1 MRRLLIL
8 FAMAWAATE
17 RLATAQTAQGEIAG
31 EVQDP
36 SGGALVGARVVGTNV
51 STNQE
56 FPTETNAQGLY
67 LLNYLPPGLYTI
79 RFEAGGFQALAREG
93 VRVTTGERLRVD
105 GTLELLGVVE
115 TTTVVADASLLRSQ
129 SSGLGQVIS
138 RKSVVELP
146 LNGRNFVPLVA
157 LAPGVALPP
166 GSAFPRING
175 GRPRVNEYLFDGV
188 SVLQPEPGTV
198 AFFPIIDA
206 IEEFKVETNSPPAEF
221 GRFSGGVINLTT
233 RAGSNDLGGSVFGF
247 VRNEALNA
255 RNYFA
260 PKTEANPDKPLFRR
274 NQGGFVLG
282 GPLAKDRTFFFVD
295 YQGTHQSIERVR
307 ISTVPTALQRQGIF
321 TEPVGGRVPTI
332 YDPATTT
339 PVPNGGA
346 TRTPFP
352 GNTVPA
358 SRFDPA
364 AVDLLNRYPLPNL
377 PGTANNYRRV
387 APEDQDQDQF
397 DVRIDHRFSEKD
409 RLFGRFSYARDVSVP
424 VTPLPDG
431 SGAITTGA
439 IGDTETT
446 VQSLAF
452 SHTHL
457 FPKGHVNQLR
467 FGYTRRGVLR
477 SGLLLGGPASG
488 ELGIPGIPTNAAFDN
503 ALPTFVVDGLQ
514 QLGSPLNTNSD
525 FTTDVTQIVD
535 TFSTQLGRHS
545 IKAGLDFRWER
556 LDVIQPP
563 SPTGTF
569 RFTTQ
574 TTDLP
579 GTTGT
584 GSALASFLL
593 GQVQNYSVDLQES
606 LLQPRAHIQEY
617 FIQDDFR
624 AASRLMVNA
633 GLRATLN
640 FPSTEANNQGAVF
653 NLDTEEL
660 EYLGEDGFPESARE
674 LHKLNLGPRFGLAF
688 EASEKSVIRAGY
700 ALIWIE
706 QAGITTPFTVPQ
718 FPFLQTVTQ
727 RSLDSIRPAFVL
739 SQGPTVVP
747 VAATPDAGLGQGV
760 FTVDRDLG
768 SGYQQQWNVAF
779 QRELS
784 SDLSFEIA
792 YAGSKGTHI
801 GIPDTNI
808 NQLTADQ
815 LALGSSL
822 LQRVPNP
829 FFGEIPA
836 SSSLGGPTLT
846 RAQLL
851 APYPRYTSVSFYRN
865 NVGDTKYNALETKL
879 EKRFGGGLAFL
890 VSYTYSRLMDD
901 ASSVFDATL
910 LAGPVANYPVADS
923 HNRELEWDVSNGDIP
938 HVFVA
943 SGTYDLPFDGSG
955 FLGALVRDWMVTGVV
970 TLQSGIPLAVTQQTN
985 FNAFAGF
992 GTQRPNLVGDPE
1004 LPSSEQSE
1012 ARWFNTSAFAVAP
1025 QFTLGSSS
1033 RNPVRGPSYR
1043 NLDMAFIRRID
1054 LKEEW
1059 NLEVRVEIFNLTN
1072 TTPFGAPNTVLGN
1085 PAFGTI
1091 TTAGDP
1097 RVVQLGLKLNF

>member
-1 MRRLLIL
+1 
-8 FAMAWAATE
+8 
-17 RLATAQTAQGEIAG
+17 
-31 EVQDP
+31 
-36 SGGALVGARVVGTNV
+36 
-51 STNQE
+51 
-56 FPTETNAQGLY
+56 
-67 LLNYLPPGLYTI
+67 
-79 RFEAGGFQALAREG
+79 
-93 VRVTTGERLRVD
+93 
-105 GTLELLGVVE
+105 
-115 TTTVVADASLLRSQ
+115 
-129 SSGLGQVIS
+129 
-138 RKSVVELP
+138 
-146 LNGRNFVPLVA
+146 
-157 LAPGVALPP
+157 
-166 GSAFPRING
+166 
-175 GRPRVNEYLFDGV
+175 VNEYLFDGV

-206 IEEFKVETNSPPAEF
+206 IAEFKVETNSPPAEF

-233 RAGSNDLGGSVFGF
+233 RAGGNDFGGSLFGF

-295 YQGTHQSIERVR
+295 YQGTRQSIERVR
-307 ISTVPTALQRQGIF
+307 ISTVPTLLQRQGIF

-339 PVPNGGA
+339 PVPGGGA
-346 TRTPFP
+346 TRAPFP
-352 GNTVPA
+352 GNAIPA

-364 AVDLLNRYPLPNL
+364 ALDLLNRYPLPNL

-397 DVRIDHRFSEKD
+397 DVRIDHRFSEND

-431 SGAITTGA
+431 SGSFTAGA

-446 VQSLAF
+446 VQSFAF

-457 FPKGHVNQLR
+457 FQKGHVNQLR
-467 FGYTRRGVLR
+467 VGYTRRGVFR
-477 SGLLLGGPASG
+477 TGLLLGGPASL
-488 ELGIPGIPTNAAFDN
+488 ELGIPGIPTNAAFGN
-503 ALPTFVVDGLQ
+503 AIPTFLVDGFQ
-514 QLGSPLNTNSD
+514 QLGSPANANSD

-535 TFSTQLGRHS
+535 TFSTHVGRHS
-545 IKAGLDFRWER
+545 IKAGFDLRWER

-569 RFTTQ
+569 RFTTE

-579 GTTGT
+579 GTPGT
-584 GSALASFLL
+584 GSSLASFFL
-593 GQVQNYSVDLQES
+593 GQVQNYSVDVQRS

-617 FIQDDFR
+617 FVQDDFR
-624 AASRLMVNA
+624 ATSRLMVNA
-633 GLRATLN
+633 GLRFTFN
-640 FPSTEANNQGAVF
+640 FPSTEANDQGAVF
-653 NLDTEEL
+653 NLETEQL
-660 EYLGEDGFPESARE
+660 DYLGRDGNPRSARE

-688 EASEKSVIRAGY
+688 EASEKSIVRAAY

-706 QAGITTPFTVPQ
+706 QAGITTPFTIPQ
-718 FPFLQTVTQ
+718 FPFLQSVTQ

-739 SQGPTVVP
+739 SQGPTVAP
-747 VAATPDAGLGQGV
+747 IPPTADAGLGQGV

-768 SGYQQQWNVAF
+768 SGYQQQWNVAY

-784 SDLSFEIA
+784 TDLAFEVA

-801 GIPDTNI
+801 GIPDTNV
-808 NQLTADQ
+808 NQLTVDQ
-815 LALGSSL
+815 LAQGSSL

-851 APYPRYTSVSFYRN
+851 APYPRFTSVSFYRN
-865 NVGDTKYNALETKL
+865 NVGDTKYHALEAKI
-879 EKRFGGGLAFL
+879 EKRFSDGLALL

-938 HVFVA
+938 HAFVA
-943 SGTYDLPFDGSG
+943 SFTFELPFDGSG
-955 FLGALVRDWMVTGVV
+955 FVGALIRDWMVTGLA

-985 FNAFAGF
+985 FNSFAGF

-1004 LPSSEQSE
+1004 LPSSERGTAQ
-1012 ARWFNTSAFAVAP
+1012 WFDTSAFAVAP
-1025 QFTLGSSS
+1025 QFTLGSSP
-1033 RNPVRGPSYR
+1033 RNPVRGPGYR
-1043 NLDMAFIRRID
+1043 NLDLAFIRRVD
-1054 LKEEW
+1054 WKEPW
-1059 NLEVRVEIFNLTN
+1059 NLEVRVEIFNVLN
-1072 TTPFGAPNTVLGN
+1072 TTPFGAPNTVFGS

>member
-1 MRRLLIL
+1 MKRLLFL
-8 FAMAWAATE
+8 FLVAAE
-17 RLATAQTAQGEIAG
+17 AVEGRALPQPAQGEIRG

-36 SGGALVGARVVGTNV
+36 SGGVLVGARVVATEIA
-51 STNQE
+51 TNQE
-56 FPTETNAQGLY
+56 FSAESNAQGLY
-67 LLNYLPPGLYTI
+67 VLSYLPPGRYNLW
-79 RFEAGGFQALAREG
+79 FESPGFQTLSREG

-105 GTLELLGVVE
+105 AALELLGVVE
-115 TTTVVADASLLRSQ
+115 TTTVVSDASLLRSE

-138 RKSVVELP
+138 RRSVVGLP

-157 LAPGVALPP
+157 LVPGVALPP
-166 GSAFPRING
+166 GSSFPRING

-233 RAGSNDLGGSVFGF
+233 RAGTNDLGGSLFGF

-274 NQGGFVLG
+274 HQGGFVLG

-295 YQGTHQSIERVR
+295 YQGTRQSIERVR
-307 ISTVPTALQRQGIF
+307 LSTVPTLLQRQGIF
-321 TEPVGGRVPTI
+321 TEPVAGRVPTI

-339 PVPNGGA
+339 PVSGGIA

-352 GNTVPA
+352 GNAIPP

-397 DVRIDHRFSEKD
+397 DFRIDHSFSDSD
-409 RLFGRFSYARDVSVP
+409 RIFGRFSYARDLSVP

-431 SGAITTGA
+431 SGAITAGA
-439 IGDTETT
+439 IGDTETRI
-446 VQSLAF
+446 QSLAF
-452 SHTHL
+452 SHTHV
-457 FPKGHVNQLR
+457 FEKGHVNQLR
-467 FGYTRRGVLR
+467 VGYTRRGVFR
-477 SGLLLGGPASG
+477 TGLLLDGPASS
-488 ELGIPGIPTNAAFDN
+488 ELGIPGIPSNAAFGN
-503 ALPTFVVDGLQ
+503 ALPAFLVDGFQ

-535 TFSTQLGRHS
+535 TFSIQMGRHS

-579 GTTGT
+579 GTPGT
-584 GSALASFLL
+584 GSSLASFLL
-593 GQVQNYSVDLQES
+593 GQVQSYAVDLQES
-606 LLQPRAHIQEY
+606 VLQPRAHIQEY

-624 AASRLMVNA
+624 AASKLMVNA
-633 GLRATLN
+633 GIRFTFN
-640 FPSTEANNQGAVF
+640 FPSTEASNQGAVF
-653 NLDTEEL
+653 NLETEEL
-660 EYLGEDGFPESARE
+660 EYLGRDGFPETARE

-688 EASEKSVIRAGY
+688 QASEKSVVRAGY

-706 QAGITTPFTVPQ
+706 QAGITTPFTIPQ
-718 FPFLQTVTQ
+718 FPFLQSVTE

-739 SQGPTVVP
+739 SQGPAVEP
-747 VAATPDAGLGQGV
+747 VGPTPEAGLGQGV

-768 SGYQQQWNVAF
+768 SGYQQQWNLAF

-784 SDLSFEIA
+784 SDMALEVA

-808 NQLTADQ
+808 NQLTVDQ
-815 LALGSSL
+815 LAQGASL

-829 FFGEIPA
+829 FFGEVPA
-836 SSSLGGPTLT
+836 SSSLGGPTIT

-851 APYPRYTSVSFYRN
+851 APFPRFTGVSFYRN
-865 NVGDTKYNALETKL
+865 NVGDTKYHALETKL
-879 EKRFGGGLAFL
+879 EKRFSRGLSFL
-890 VSYTYSRLMDD
+890 VSYTWSRLMDD

-938 HVFVA
+938 HAFVA
-943 SGTYDLPFDGSG
+943 SFAYELPFEGNG
-955 FLGALVRDWMVTGVV
+955 FLGALMRDWTITGVG

-992 GTQRPNLVGDPE
+992 GTQRPNRVGDPE
-1004 LPSSEQSE
+1004 LPSSERSTAQ
-1012 ARWFNTSAFAVAP
+1012 WFETSAFAVAP

-1033 RNPVRGPSYR
+1033 RNPVRGPGYR
-1043 NLDMAFIRRID
+1043 NLDLAFLRRVD
-1054 LKEEW
+1054 LRGSW
-1059 NLEVRVEIFNLTN
+1059 NLEVRVEIFNVTN
-1072 TTPFGAPNTVLGN
+1072 TPPFGAPNTVFGS

-1091 TTAGDP
+1091 TSAGDP
-1097 RVVQLGLKLNF
+1097 RVVQLGLKLHF

>member
-1 MRRLLIL
+1 MRSSIFLFVVLGAAGRLSSG
-8 FAMAWAATE
+8 
-17 RLATAQTAQGEIAG
+17 QPAQGEIRG
-31 EVQDP
+31 DVLDP
-36 SGGALVGARVVGTNV
+36 SGAALIGARVVATET
-51 STNQE
+51 STSQQ
-56 FPTETNAQGLY
+56 FTAETNAAGIYSLTH
-67 LLNYLPPGLYTI
+67 LPPGRYSI
-79 RFEAGGFQALAREG
+79 RFEVPGFESLTREG
-93 VRVTTGERLRVD
+93 VQVTTGERIRVD
-105 GTLELLGVVE
+105 AALEIGAVTE
-115 TTTVVADASLLRSQ
+115 SRTVVADASLLRSD
-129 SSGLGQVIS
+129 SSGLGQLVP

-146 LNGRNFVPLVA
+146 LNGRSLIPLVS
-157 LAPGVALPP
+157 LVPGVALPP

-233 RAGSNDLGGSVFGF
+233 RAGTNDFGGSVFGF
-247 VRNEALNA
+247 LRNEALNA

-260 PKTEANPDKPLFRR
+260 PRTEANPDKPLFRR
-274 NQGGFVLG
+274 NQAGFVLG
-282 GPLAKDRTFFFVD
+282 GPVAKDRTFFFVD
-295 YQGTHQSIERVR
+295 YQGTRQSVERVR
-307 ISTVPTALQRQGIF
+307 ISTVPTLLQRQGIF
-321 TEPVGGRVPTI
+321 TEPVSGRVPVI

-339 PVPNGGA
+339 PVPGGGA

-352 GNTVPA
+352 GNSIPGA
-358 SRFDPA
+358 RFDPA

-377 PGTANNYRRV
+377 PGTANNYRRA

-397 DVRIDHRFSEKD
+397 DVRVDHKVSEND
-409 RLFGRFSYARDVSVP
+409 RVFGRFSYMRDVSAP

-431 SGAITTGA
+431 SGAITAGA

-446 VQSLAF
+446 AQSLAF
-452 SHTHL
+452 SHTHV
-457 FPKGHVNQLR
+457 FEKGHVNQLR
-467 FGYTRRGVLR
+467 FGYTRRAVLR
-477 SGLLLGGPASG
+477 SGLRLDGPASG
-488 ELGIPGIPTNAAFDN
+488 ELGIPGIPANAAFEN
-503 ALPTFVVDGLQ
+503 ALPTFVIDGFQ
-514 QLGSPLNTNSD
+514 QLGSPPNANSD

-535 TFSTQLGRHS
+535 TFSTQIGRHS

-579 GTTGT
+579 GTPGT
-584 GSALASFLL
+584 GSSFASFLL
-593 GQVQNYSVDLQES
+593 GQVQNYSIDLQES
-606 LLQPRAHIQEY
+606 LLSPRAHIQEY

-624 AASRLMVNA
+624 ATSRLMVNA
-633 GLRATLN
+633 GLRYTLN
-640 FPSTEANNQGAVF
+640 FPSTEVNDRGAVF
-653 NLDTEEL
+653 DLETEEL
-660 EYLGEDGFPESARE
+660 EYLGRDGNPRSARE
-674 LHKLNLGPRFGLAF
+674 LHKLNLGPRLGFAF
-688 EASEKSVIRAGY
+688 EASEKSVVRGGY

-706 QAGITTPFTVPQ
+706 QAGITTPFTIPQ
-718 FPFLQTVTQ
+718 FPFLQSVSQ
-727 RSLDSIRPAFVL
+727 RSLDSIRPAFPL
-739 SQGPTVVP
+739 SQGPTVSP
-747 VAATPDAGLGQGV
+747 IPPTADAGLGQGV

-779 QRELS
+779 HRELS
-784 SDLSFEIA
+784 SDLAFEIA

-808 NQLTADQ
+808 NQLTVDQ
-815 LALGSSL
+815 LAQGASL

-829 FFGEIPA
+829 FYGEIPA

-851 APYPRYTSVSFYRN
+851 APYPRFTAVSFYRN
-865 NVGDTKYNALETKL
+865 NVGDTRYNALEMKL
-879 EKRFGGGLAFL
+879 EKRFSRNLAFL
-890 VSYTYSRLMDD
+890 ASYTWSRLMDD

-923 HNRELEWDVSNGDIP
+923 FNREIEWDVSNGDIP
-938 HVFVA
+938 HVFVG
-943 SGTYDLPFDGSG
+943 SVTYDIPFDGG
-955 FLGALVRDWMVTGVV
+955 GLLGAVARGWTITLVA
-970 TLQSGIPLAVTQQTN
+970 TLQSGVPLAVTQQTN

-992 GTQRPNLVGDPE
+992 GTQRPNLVGDPD
-1004 LPSSEQSE
+1004 LPSSERSPAQ
-1012 ARWFNTSAFAVAP
+1012 WFDTTAFAVAP

-1033 RNPVRGPSYR
+1033 RNPVRGPGYR
-1043 NLDMAFIRRID
+1043 NLDVAFIRR
-1054 LKEEW
+1054 EELGRDW
-1059 NLEVRVEIFNLTN
+1059 NVEIRVEIFNLTN
-1072 TTPFGAPNTVLGN
+1072 TAPFAAPNTVFGS

-1091 TTAGDP
+1091 TSAGDP
-1097 RVVQLGLKLNF
+1097 RVVQLGLKLHF

>member
-1 MRRLLIL
+1 MPALLCLLPVL
-8 FAMAWAATE
+8 FLSAP
-17 RLATAQTAQGEIAG
+17 LATAQTAQGEIRG
-31 EVQDP
+31 EVRDP
-36 SGGALVGARVVGTNV
+36 SGGALAGARVVATGV
-51 STNQE
+51 STHQE
-56 FPTETNAQGLY
+56 YSTETNAQGLY
-67 LLNYLPPGLYTI
+67 VMSYLPPGIYNI
-79 RFEAGGFQALAREG
+79 RFEANGFQTLAREG
-93 VRVTTGERLRVD
+93 VRVTTGERLRID
-105 GTLELLGVVE
+105 APLEIQGVVE
-115 TTTVVADASLLRSQ
+115 TTTVVADASLLRTEA
-129 SSGLGQVIS
+129 SGLGQVIS
-138 RKSVVELP
+138 HKSVVGLP
-146 LNGRNFVPLVA
+146 LNGRNFIPLVA

-233 RAGSNDLGGSVFGF
+233 RAGGNDLGGSVFGF
-247 VRNEALNA
+247 ARNEALNA

-274 NQGGFVLG
+274 NQGGFIMG

-295 YQGTHQSIERVR
+295 YQGTRQSIERVR

-321 TEPVGGRVPTI
+321 TEPISGRVPTI

-339 PVPNGGA
+339 AVPGGGA
-346 TRTPFP
+346 TRTAFP
-352 GNTVPA
+352 GNAIPV

-364 AVDLLNRYPLPNL
+364 ALDLLNRYPLPNL

-397 DVRIDHRFSEKD
+397 DIRIDHRFSEND
-409 RLFGRFSYARDVSVP
+409 RFFGRFSYARDVSVP

-446 VQSLAF
+446 VQSFAF
-452 SHTHL
+452 NHTHL
-457 FPKGHVNQLR
+457 FEKGQVNQLR
-467 FGYTRRGVLR
+467 AGYTRRGVFR
-477 SGLLLGGPASG
+477 TGLLLDSPASSA
-488 ELGIPGIPTNAAFDN
+488 LGIPGIPDNASFGN
-503 ALPTFVVDGLQ
+503 ALPTFLVDGFQ
-514 QLGSPLNTNSD
+514 QMGSPVNTNSD

-535 TFSTQLGRHS
+535 TFSIQVGRHS

-584 GSALASFLL
+584 GNALASFLL
-593 GQVQNYSVDLQES
+593 GQVQNYAVDLQDS
-606 LLQPRAHIQEY
+606 ILQPRAHIQEY
-617 FIQDDFR
+617 FVQDDFR
-624 AASRLMVNA
+624 AGSKLMINA
-633 GLRATLN
+633 GIRFTFN
-640 FPSTEANNQGAVF
+640 FPSTELNNQGAVF
-653 NLDTEEL
+653 NLETEKL
-660 EYLGEDGFPESARE
+660 EYLGQNGFPESARE
-674 LHKLNLGPRFGLAF
+674 LHKLNPAPRFGFAY
-688 EASEKSVIRAGY
+688 EASEKSVIRGGY

-718 FPFLQTVTQ
+718 FPFLQSVTQ

-739 SQGPTVVP
+739 SRGPTVAP
-747 VAATPDAGLGQGV
+747 LSPTPDAGLGQGV

-768 SGYQQQWNVAF
+768 SGYQQQWNVAY
-779 QRELS
+779 QREIS
-784 SDLSFEIA
+784 RDLAFEIA

-808 NQLTADQ
+808 NQLTVDQ

-829 FFGEIPA
+829 FSGEIPR
-836 SSSLGGPTLT
+836 SSSLGGATIT

-851 APYPRYTSVSFYRN
+851 SPYPRFTSVSFYRN
-865 NVGDTKYNALETKL
+865 NVGDTKYNALEAKL
-879 EKRFGGGLAFL
+879 EKRFSDGLAFL
-890 VSYTYSRLMDD
+890 ASYTWSRLMDD

-910 LAGPVANYPVADS
+910 LAGPVASYPVADS

-938 HVFVA
+938 HAFVA
-943 SGTYDLPFDGSG
+943 SGTYDLPFEGSG
-955 FLGALVRDWMVTGVV
+955 FFGALVRDWMVTGVV

-1004 LPSSEQSE
+1004 LPGSERSE
-1012 ARWFNTSAFAVAP
+1012 TQWFNTAAFAVAP
-1025 QFTLGSSS
+1025 QFTLGSAS
-1033 RNPVRGPSYR
+1033 RNPVRGPGYR
-1043 NLDMAFIRRID
+1043 NVELAFIRRID
-1054 LKEEW
+1054 LKERW
-1059 NLEVRVEIFNLTN
+1059 NLEVRAEIFNLLN
-1072 TTPFGAPNTVLGN
+1072 TVQLGAPNTVFGN